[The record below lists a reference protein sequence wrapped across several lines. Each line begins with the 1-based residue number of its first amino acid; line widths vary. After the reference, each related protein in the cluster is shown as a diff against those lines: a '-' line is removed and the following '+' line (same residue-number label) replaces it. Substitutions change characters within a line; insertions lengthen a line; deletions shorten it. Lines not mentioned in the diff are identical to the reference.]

1 MQDKLPLWRRIIK
14 AVLATLLTVVLLAA
28 FYVAVIMG
36 NPQETE
42 SSAITA
48 KMDQP
53 LLDAMASP
61 VLILEQGQLGALL
74 DAIPAPVMAAM
85 NSTVMTFQQ
94 GLCEDVPFE
103 DGFGRRVTLTYR
115 TAEGAPVTVVSLY
128 PARALS
134 LVEKGD
140 YTISGTTGLP
150 LAGLRS
156 VRMEKPGSVRMH
168 AQGAD
173 ALYVVTLPEQS
184 AMMLRSLTSTL
195 QLYQGD

>member
-14 AVLATLLTVVLLAA
+14 AVLATLLTLVLLAA

-61 VLILEQGQLGALL
+61 ILIQTPGQLGLLL
-74 DAIPAPVMAAM
+74 DAFPAPVMAAM

-103 DGFGRRVTLTYR
+103 NGLGRRITLSYR
-115 TAEGAPVTVVSLY
+115 TAEGAPVAIVSLY

-134 LVEKGD
+134 LIEKGD
-140 YTISGTTGLP
+140 YRFSGTVGHL
-150 LAGLRS
+150 LAGHKS
-156 VRMEKPGSVRMH
+156 VQMENDTTIRMH
-168 AQGAD
+168 AQGTD
-173 ALYVVTLPEQS
+173 AFYAVTLPRAS
-184 AMMLRSLTSTL
+184 SRPLRDLTSTL
-195 QLYQGD
+195 QLHQGD